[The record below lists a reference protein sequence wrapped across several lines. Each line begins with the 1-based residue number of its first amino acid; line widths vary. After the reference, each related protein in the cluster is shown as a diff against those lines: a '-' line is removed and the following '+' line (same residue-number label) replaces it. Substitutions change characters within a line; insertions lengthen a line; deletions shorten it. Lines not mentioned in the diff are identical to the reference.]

1 MDTDAADVLLALAER
16 DFIETWSL
24 FGRLPGASVVYEA
37 GVLRIVTGAPDPL
50 ANAVLRTRIPPGRD
64 SDAAIGAA
72 IGAAIEA
79 TIARFDAADL
89 PWTWWSLPS
98 DVPGDIVERVA
109 HRGSSAIESAPLMV
123 LADLD
128 AVTPRPVAG
137 LAVERV
143 RDDAGIDTFLRL
155 AEGALEL
162 TAVVGGLLRSLAG
175 VTGLGD
181 DAPIRHYLG
190 RLDGEAV
197 GIATL
202 HLGGRVAGIY
212 NVGTP
217 EAFRGRGIGSALTV
231 VALVDARASGATT
244 AALQSSELGLGV
256 YRRLGFVE
264 VGTIRAVGR
273 ATEA

>member
-1 MDTDAADVLLALAER
+1 MDPDEAEVLLAFVER

-24 FGRLPGASVVYEA
+24 FASLPGASVVDEG
-37 GVLRIVTGAPDPL
+37 GVLRLVTGAADPL
-50 ANAVLRTRIPPGRD
+50 ANAVLRSRVPAGG
-64 SDAAIGAA
+64 DAE
-72 IGAAIEA
+72 AAIEA
-79 TIARFDAADL
+79 TIAHFDAADL

-109 HRGSSAIESAPLMV
+109 HRGAGGVESAPLMA
-123 LADLD
+123 LADLR
-128 AVTPRPVAG
+128 AVTSRPVAG

-143 RDDAGIDTFLRL
+143 GDDAGLEAFLRL

-162 TAVVGGLLRSLAG
+162 TAVVADLLRSLAG

-181 DAPIRHYLG
+181 DAPLRHYLG

-202 HLGGRVAGIY
+202 HLEGRVAGIY

-217 EAFRGRGIGSALTV
+217 EAFRGRGIGTALTV
-231 VALVDARASGATT
+231 AALVDARASGATA

-264 VGTIRAVGR
+264 VGTVRAVGR
-273 ATEA
+273 LSEG

>member
-1 MDTDAADVLLALAER
+1 MDPDEAGVLRAVAER

-24 FGRLPGASVVYEA
+24 FASLPGAAVVDEG
-37 GVLRIVTGAPDPL
+37 GVLRLVTGAADPL
-50 ANAVLRTRIPPGRD
+50 ANAVLRTRVAAGG
-64 SDAAIGAA
+64 DADT
-72 IGAAIEA
+72 AIEA
-79 TIARFDAADL
+79 TIAHFDAADL

-109 HRGSSAIESAPLMV
+109 RRGSSGIESAPLMV

-128 AVTPRPVAG
+128 VVTPRPVAG
-137 LAVERV
+137 LAVARV
-143 RDDAGIDTFLRL
+143 RDDAGMDTFLRL

-190 RLDGEAV
+190 RLGDEAV

-202 HLGGRVAGIY
+202 HVGGGVAGIY

-231 VALVDARASGATT
+231 AALVDARASGATT

-273 ATEA
+273 VAEA

>member
-1 MDTDAADVLLALAER
+1 MDPDEADVLRALAER

-24 FGRLPGASVVYEA
+24 FGRLPGASVVDEG
-37 GVLRIVTGAPDPL
+37 GVLRLVTGAADPL
-50 ANAVLRTRIPPGRD
+50 ANAVLRTRIPAGGD
-64 SDAAIGAA
+64 VA
-72 IGAAIEA
+72 AAIEA

-98 DVPGDIVERVA
+98 DEPGDILERVA
-109 HRGSSAIESAPLMV
+109 HRGAGGVESAPLMV
-123 LADLD
+123 LADLR
-128 AVTPRPVAG
+128 AVTSRPVAG
-137 LAVERV
+137 LSVEGV

-162 TAVVGGLLRSLAG
+162 TAVVAGLLRSLAG
-175 VTGLGD
+175 MTGLGD

-217 EAFRGRGIGSALTV
+217 EAFRGRGIGTALTV
-231 VALVDARASGATT
+231 AALVDARASGATT

-256 YRRLGFVE
+256 YARLGFVE
-264 VGTIRAVGR
+264 VGTIRALGHI
-273 ATEA
+273 AEG

>member
-1 MDTDAADVLLALAER
+1 MDPDEADVLRALAER
-16 DFIETWSL
+16 DFIDTWSL
-24 FGRLPGASVVYEA
+24 FGSLPGAAVVDEG
-37 GVLRIVTGAPDPL
+37 GVLRLVTGAADPL
-50 ANAVLRTRIPPGRD
+50 ANAVLRTRVPAGGD
-64 SDAAIGAA
+64 TDAAID
-72 IGAAIEA
+72 AAIEA
-79 TIARFDAADL
+79 TIANFDAADL

-109 HRGSSAIESAPLMV
+109 HRGAGGVESAPLMV
-123 LADLD
+123 LADLRE
-128 AVTPRPVAG
+128 VTSRSIAG

-143 RDDAGIDTFLRL
+143 RDDAGLEAFLRL

-162 TAVVGGLLRSLAG
+162 TAVVAGLLRALAG
-175 VTGLGD
+175 VRGLGD

-217 EAFRGRGIGSALTV
+217 EALRGRGIGTALTV
-231 VALVDARASGATT
+231 AAMVDARASGATT

-264 VGTIRAVGR
+264 VGTVRAVGR
-273 ATEA
+273 LSEG